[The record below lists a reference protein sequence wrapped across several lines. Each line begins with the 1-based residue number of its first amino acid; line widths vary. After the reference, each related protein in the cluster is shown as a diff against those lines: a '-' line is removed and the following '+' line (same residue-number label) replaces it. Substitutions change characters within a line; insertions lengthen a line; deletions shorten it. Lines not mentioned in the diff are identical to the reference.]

1 MNINSSIQ
9 ARIRELHCI
18 KTVAVLSADPI
29 ETRQFKEFGKI
40 RCRSLI
46 DDIRCWGYAY
56 VPAKGMLDEQK
67 ELFVVLNISIGEA
80 KKLCG
85 QYKRSSFVFSEF
97 LDNGTIRSELWEKE
111 DADIPYNKKDNGYVK
126 KEESND
132 GKMIG
137 FTEASGNLVVSGK
150 QFQYRI
156 PFGVI
161 ERANSL
167 FSANI
172 KHLIEVANRKW
183 NGNED
188 VDSIMDHVIYHVGM
202 SPYLWR
208 KAVTRGFYDN

>member
-1 MNINSSIQ
+1 MNSYNSLQ
-9 ARIRELHCI
+9 ERMQGLHCI
-18 KTVAVLSADPI
+18 KTITVLTAGPI
-29 ETRQFKEFGKI
+29 DTIRRKEYGKTRSH
-40 RCRSLI
+40 SLLG
-46 DDIRCWGYAY
+46 DIKSWMYAY

-188 VDSIMDHVIYHVGM
+188 VDSIMDHVISHVGM

>member
-1 MNINSSIQ
+1 M
-9 ARIRELHCI
+9 
-18 KTVAVLSADPI
+18 
-29 ETRQFKEFGKI
+29 
-40 RCRSLI
+40 
-46 DDIRCWGYAY
+46 
-56 VPAKGMLDEQK
+56 PAKGMLDEQK
-67 ELFVVLNISIGEA
+67 ELFVVLNISIDSA

-97 LDNGTIRSELWEKE
+97 FDNGTLRSELWEKE
-111 DADIPYNKKDNGYVK
+111 DVGIPYHKKDNGYVK

-137 FTEASGNLVVSGK
+137 FTDASGNLVVSGK

-172 KHLIEVANRKW
+172 KHLIEVAKRKW
-183 NGNED
+183 NGNEYE
-188 VDSIMDHVIYHVGM
+188 DSIMDHVIYHVGM

>member
-1 MNINSSIQ
+1 MNSYNSLQ
-9 ARIRELHCI
+9 ERMQGLHCI
-18 KTVAVLSADPI
+18 KTITVLTAGPI
-29 ETRQFKEFGKI
+29 DTIRRKEYGKTRSH
-40 RCRSLI
+40 SLLG
-46 DDIRCWGYAY
+46 DIKSWMYAY